1 MVMTPSEI
9 DSSEPIRQRAGE
21 LEKALNSVSATSGTI
36 RGIWSALTTS
46 YSSPEAS
53 TVHNAMNKPDR
64 WAQTL
69 KGHAGTMR
77 AAFDAYADKLD
88 ELKARRDQ
96 LIRDIAAHEAAVA
109 AAAREKV
116 SAKKKEGLSPNS
128 YAGPG
133 GAVVNADVVGGLT
146 ADLAREA
153 NDLERRVE
161 EFETDRENAQRE
173 CGNKLQATWGGP
185 HYVPSDKTSI
195 NNPYTW
201 GTSLDAKRDQTRT
214 GKAPWGSPDIWR
226 LALKEKNGWGAFRL
240 LQGQGA
246 WNSVVGSW
254 KNLWELTGLGGDH
267 GATAYKRS
275 GLAKLLSDLQPL
287 STALTQPVLG
297 AAMMG
302 SEKGRQRYA
311 ESLETAEAIGK
322 GAISY
327 DTWSTDPVGTYGSFL
342 PDVAGAAVSG
352 GTGGAAKLSL
362 KALGAVSPGTALK
375 AARVLN
381 VLDHVDGGA
390 VSDIRKAVDIPHGSP
405 DIRKLEATIDTL
417 PHAKADGSG
426 VIPAHPHT
434 GPGPIENRAGGNHHT
449 IDVAPRGTGGMHGDG
464 RSPLTLGDGPV
475 LTPRD
480 QAGGAATPQGVAP
493 RRAAPDVTS
502 LRHTEQP
509 DVSPARRAE
518 QPNTGVDLPDGK
530 DTTPPTSKAVP
541 YDPDAR
547 VRDTIPTKDAPRAY
561 TQQDV
566 DDAFAKAPR
575 NEHDQP
581 VDHRNG
587 RPLELTNSSGNRAW
601 VMQYDPEAASW
612 VAENRAL
619 EPEGLPAT
627 GEPNSYG
634 YDENGDRL
642 PYANHRP
649 SYTNKQIK
657 DVWDLSRKEQIEQI
671 EKGEL
676 KLNVPEDEKIPG
688 KDEIWV
694 QKPDDAEGPD
704 IHFDSEGG
712 KWAKIT
718 WKKGQDREGL
728 WDMGHVPG
736 REYKNLREEYL
747 SHQITE
753 EEFLKE
759 YRDPKNYRVEDP
771 SRNRSHVDEW

>member
-1 MVMTPSEI
+1 MGMTPSEI

-21 LEKALNSVSATSGTI
+21 LERALNSVSTTSGAI

-46 YSSPEAS
+46 YSSPEAG

-88 ELKARRDQ
+88 ELKVRREQ
-96 LIRDIAAHEAAVA
+96 LIRDIAAHEKA
-109 AAAREKV
+109 AAEAVGKI
-116 SAKKKEGLSPNS
+116 A
-128 YAGPG
+128 AG
-133 GAVVNADVVGGLT
+133 ANALVIT
-146 ADLAREA
+146 ADLVLEA
-153 NDLERRVE
+153 NDLARRVE
-161 EFETDRENAQRE
+161 EFETDLENAQRE

-185 HYVPSDKTSI
+185 HYVPRDKTSI

-214 GKAPWGSPDIWR
+214 GKAPWGSPSGWKIG
-226 LALKEKNGWGAFRL
+226 ALGGLGLGILMKD
-240 LQGQGA
+240 GA
-246 WNSVVGSW
+246 WNSITGTA
-254 KNLWELTGLGGDH
+254 KDLWDLTGLGGDR

-275 GLAKLLSDLQPL
+275 AMAKLLSDLQPL

-297 AAMMG
+297 VAMMR

-311 ESLETAEAIGK
+311 ESLKTLKELGK

-327 DTWSTDPVGTYGSFL
+327 DTWSTDPAGTLGSFL
-342 PDVAGAAVSG
+342 PDAAGAAVSG
-352 GTGGAAKLSL
+352 GTGGVGKASL

-381 VLDHVDGGA
+381 VLDHVNGGA
-390 VSDIRKAVDIPHGSP
+390 VNDIRKAVDIPHGSP
-405 DIRKLEATIDTL
+405 DIRKLEATIDSL

-434 GPGPIENRAGGNHHT
+434 GPGPIENRAGGNHHI

-475 LTPRD
+475 LTPKNH
-480 QAGGAATPQGVAP
+480 AGGAATPHEVVP

-502 LRHTEQP
+502 LRHAEQP

-518 QPNTGVDLPDGK
+518 QPNAGVDLPGGK

-566 DDAFAKAPR
+566 DDALAKAPR

-601 VMQYDPEAASW
+601 VMRYDPEADSW

-619 EPEGLPAT
+619 DPEGLPAK

-642 PYANHRP
+642 RYANHRP
-649 SYTNKQIK
+649 SHTNEQIK
-657 DVWDLSRKEQIEQI
+657 ETWDLSREEQIKQI

-676 KLNVPEDEKIPG
+676 KLLDVPEDEKIPG

-694 QKPDDAEGPD
+694 QKPDDAEGPG

-718 WKKGQDREGL
+718 WKEGEDREGL

-747 SHQITE
+747 SHRITE

-759 YRDPKNYRVEDP
+759 YRDPNNYRVQDP

>member
-1 MVMTPSEI
+1 
-9 DSSEPIRQRAGE
+9 
-21 LEKALNSVSATSGTI
+21 
-36 RGIWSALTTS
+36 
-46 YSSPEAS
+46 
-53 TVHNAMNKPDR
+53 
-64 WAQTL
+64 
-69 KGHAGTMR
+69 
-77 AAFDAYADKLD
+77 
-88 ELKARRDQ
+88 
-96 LIRDIAAHEAAVA
+96 
-109 AAAREKV
+109 
-116 SAKKKEGLSPNS
+116 
-128 YAGPG
+128 
-133 GAVVNADVVGGLT
+133 
-146 ADLAREA
+146 
-153 NDLERRVE
+153 
-161 EFETDRENAQRE
+161 
-173 CGNKLQATWGGP
+173 
-185 HYVPSDKTSI
+185 
-195 NNPYTW
+195 
-201 GTSLDAKRDQTRT
+201 
-214 GKAPWGSPDIWR
+214 
-226 LALKEKNGWGAFRL
+226 
-240 LQGQGA
+240 
-246 WNSVVGSW
+246 
-254 KNLWELTGLGGDH
+254 
-267 GATAYKRS
+267 
-275 GLAKLLSDLQPL
+275 
-287 STALTQPVLG
+287 
-297 AAMMG
+297 
-302 SEKGRQRYA
+302 
-311 ESLETAEAIGK
+311 
-322 GAISY
+322 
-327 DTWSTDPVGTYGSFL
+327 
-342 PDVAGAAVSG
+342 
-352 GTGGAAKLSL
+352 
-362 KALGAVSPGTALK
+362 
-375 AARVLN
+375 
-381 VLDHVDGGA
+381 
-390 VSDIRKAVDIPHGSP
+390 
-405 DIRKLEATIDTL
+405 
-417 PHAKADGSG
+417 
-426 VIPAHPHT
+426 
-434 GPGPIENRAGGNHHT
+434 
-449 IDVAPRGTGGMHGDG
+449 MHGDG

-475 LTPRD
+475 LTPKNH
-480 QAGGAATPQGVAP
+480 AGGAATPHEVAP

-649 SYTNKQIK
+649 SYTKEQIK
-657 DVWDLSRKEQIEQI
+657 EVWDLSRNEQIEQI
-671 EKGEL
+671 KNGEL
-676 KLNVPEDEKIPG
+676 DLPRPG

-694 QKPDDAEGPD
+694 QKKDDAKGPD
-704 IHFDSEGG
+704 IHVDSEGG

-747 SHQITE
+747 SHRITE

>member
-1 MVMTPSEI
+1 MGMTPSEI

-21 LEKALNSVSATSGTI
+21 LERALNSVSATSGAI

-88 ELKARRDQ
+88 ELKVRRDQ

-161 EFETDRENAQRE
+161 EFETDLENAQRE

-254 KNLWELTGLGGDH
+254 KNLWELTGLGGDR

-275 GLAKLLSDLQPL
+275 GLAKLVFDLQTLTAL
-287 STALTQPVLG
+287 STPVVGNTML
-297 AAMMG
+297 MG
-302 SEKGRQRYA
+302 SEKARQRYA

-390 VSDIRKAVDIPHGSP
+390 VNDIRKAVDIPHGSP
-405 DIRKLEATIDTL
+405 DIRKLEATIDSL

-434 GPGPIENRAGGNHHT
+434 GPGPIENRAGGNHHI
-449 IDVAPRGTGGMHGDG
+449 IDVAPRGKGGMHGDG

-475 LTPRD
+475 STPKNH
-480 QAGGAATPQGVAP
+480 AGGAAMPHEVVP

-502 LRHTEQP
+502 LRHAEQP

-518 QPNTGVDLPDGK
+518 QPNAGVDLPDGK

-587 RPLELTNSSGNRAW
+587 RPLELTNSAGKRAW

-619 EPEGLPAT
+619 DPEGLPAT

-657 DVWDLSRKEQIEQI
+657 DVWDLSRNEQIEQI
-671 EKGEL
+671 KNGEL
-676 KLNVPEDEKIPG
+676 DLPRPG

-694 QKPDDAEGPD
+694 QKKDDAKGPD
-704 IHFDSEGG
+704 IHVDSEGG

-718 WKKGQDREGL
+718 WEKGQDREGL

-747 SHQITE
+747 SHRITE
-753 EEFLKE
+753 EEFLRE
-759 YRDPKNYRVEDP
+759 FRDPNNYRVQDP

>member
-1 MVMTPSEI
+1 MGMTPSEI
-9 DSSEPIRQRAGE
+9 DSSEPIRQRAAE
-21 LEKALNSVSATSGTI
+21 LEKALNSVSATSGAI
-36 RGIWSALTTS
+36 CGIWSALTTS

-88 ELKARRDQ
+88 ELKVRREQ
-96 LIRDIAAHEAAVA
+96 LIRDIAAHEKA
-109 AAAREKV
+109 AAEAVGKIIT
-116 SAKKKEGLSPNS
+116 
-128 YAGPG
+128 
-133 GAVVNADVVGGLT
+133 GANVLVIT
-146 ADLAREA
+146 ADLVLEA
-153 NDLERRVE
+153 NDLARRVE
-161 EFETDRENAQRE
+161 EFETDLENAQRE

-185 HYVPSDKTSI
+185 HYVPRDKTSI

-214 GKAPWGSPDIWR
+214 GKAPWGSPSGWKIG
-226 LALKEKNGWGAFRL
+226 ALGGLGLGILMKD
-240 LQGQGA
+240 GA
-246 WNSVVGSW
+246 WNSITGTA
-254 KNLWELTGLGGDH
+254 KDLWDLTGLGGDR

-275 GLAKLLSDLQPL
+275 AMAKLLSDLQPL

-302 SEKGRQRYA
+302 SEKGRQRYM
-311 ESLETAEAIGK
+311 ESLKTLKELGK

-327 DTWSTDPVGTYGSFL
+327 DTWSTDPAGTLGSFL
-342 PDVAGAAVSG
+342 PDAAGAAVSG
-352 GTGGAAKLSL
+352 GTGGVGKASL

-381 VLDHVDGGA
+381 VLDHVNGGA
-390 VSDIRKAVDIPHGSP
+390 VNDIRKAVDIPHGSP
-405 DIRKLEATIDTL
+405 DIRKLEATIDSL

-434 GPGPIENRAGGNHHT
+434 GPGPIENRAGGSQHT
-449 IDVAPRGTGGMHGDG
+449 IDVAPRGKGGMHGDG

-475 LTPRD
+475 STPKNH
-480 QAGGAATPQGVAP
+480 AGGAATPHEVVP

-566 DDAFAKAPR
+566 DDALAKAPR

-601 VMQYDPEAASW
+601 VMRYDPEADSW

-619 EPEGLPAT
+619 DPEGLPAK

-649 SYTNKQIK
+649 SHTNEQIK
-657 DVWDLSRKEQIEQI
+657 ETWDLSREEQIKQI
-671 EKGEL
+671 KKGEL
-676 KLNVPEDEKIPG
+676 KLLDVPEDEKIPG

-694 QKPDDAEGPD
+694 QKPDDAEGPG
-704 IHFDSEGG
+704 IHFDSEGR

-718 WKKGQDREGL
+718 WEEGQDREGL

-747 SHQITE
+747 SHRITE
-753 EEFLKE
+753 EEFLRE
-759 YRDPKNYRVEDP
+759 FRDPNNYRVQDP

>member
-9 DSSEPIRQRAGE
+9 DSPEPIRQRAGE
-21 LEKALNSVSATSGTI
+21 LEKALNSVSATSGAI

-88 ELKARRDQ
+88 ELKVRREQ
-96 LIRDIAAHEAAVA
+96 LIRDIAAHEKA
-109 AAAREKV
+109 AAEAVGKIIT
-116 SAKKKEGLSPNS
+116 
-128 YAGPG
+128 
-133 GAVVNADVVGGLT
+133 GANALVIT
-146 ADLAREA
+146 ADLVLEA
-153 NDLERRVE
+153 NDLARRVE
-161 EFETDRENAQRE
+161 EFETDLENAQRE

-185 HYVPSDKTSI
+185 HYVPRDKTSI

-214 GKAPWGSPDIWR
+214 GKAPWGSPSGWKIG
-226 LALKEKNGWGAFRL
+226 ALGGLGLGILMKD
-240 LQGQGA
+240 GA
-246 WNSVVGSW
+246 WNSITGTA
-254 KNLWELTGLGGDH
+254 KDLWDLTGLGGDH

-275 GLAKLLSDLQPL
+275 AAAKLMQDLEPIARW
-287 STALTQPVLG
+287 TNPGVGALMTGVDV
-297 AAMMG
+297 AVMG
-302 SEKGRQRYA
+302 KEKVHQRYM
-311 ESLETAEAIGK
+311 ESLKTLKELGK

-327 DTWSTDPVGTYGSFL
+327 DTWSTDPAGTLGSFL
-342 PDVAGAAVSG
+342 PDAAGAAVSG
-352 GTGGAAKLSL
+352 GTGGAGKASL
-362 KALGAVSPGTALK
+362 RALGAVSPGTALK
-375 AARVLN
+375 AARVLK

-390 VSDIRKAVDIPHGSP
+390 VNDIRKAVDIPHGSP
-405 DIRKLEATIDTL
+405 DIRRLEATIDTL

-434 GPGPIENRAGGNHHT
+434 GPGPIENRAGGSQRT

-475 LTPRD
+475 STPKNH
-480 QAGGAATPQGVAP
+480 AGGAATPHEVVP

-502 LRHTEQP
+502 LRHAEQP

-566 DDAFAKAPR
+566 DDALAKAPR

-587 RPLELTNSSGNRAW
+587 RPLELTNSAGNRAW
-601 VMQYDPEAASW
+601 VMRYDPEADSW

-619 EPEGLPAT
+619 DPEGLPAT

-634 YDENGDRL
+634 YDENGKRL
-642 PYANHRP
+642 PHANHRP
-649 SYTNKQIK
+649 SHPNEQIK
-657 DVWDLSRKEQIEQI
+657 DVWDLSREEQLEQI
-671 EKGEL
+671 KNGEL
-676 KLNVPEDEKIPG
+676 DLPRPG

-694 QKPDDAEGPD
+694 QKKDDAGGPD
-704 IHFDSEGG
+704 IHVDSEGG

-718 WKKGQDREGL
+718 WKEGEDREGL

-736 REYKNLREEYL
+736 REYKTLREEYL
-747 SHQITE
+747 SHRITE
-753 EEFLKE
+753 EEFLRE
-759 YRDPKNYRVEDP
+759 FRDPNNYRVQDP

>member
-1 MVMTPSEI
+1 MGMTPSEI
-9 DSSEPIRQRAGE
+9 DSPEPIRQRAGE
-21 LEKALNSVSATSGTI
+21 LEKALNSVSATSGAI

-88 ELKARRDQ
+88 ELKVRRDQ

-161 EFETDRENAQRE
+161 EFETDLENAQRE

-254 KNLWELTGLGGDH
+254 KNLWELTGLGGDR

-275 GLAKLLSDLQPL
+275 GLAKLVFDLQTLTAL
-287 STALTQPVLG
+287 STPVVGNTML
-297 AAMMG
+297 MG
-302 SEKGRQRYA
+302 SEKARQRYA

-390 VSDIRKAVDIPHGSP
+390 VNDIRKAVDIPHGSP
-405 DIRKLEATIDTL
+405 DIRKLEATIDSL

-434 GPGPIENRAGGNHHT
+434 GPGPIENRAGGSQHT

-475 LTPRD
+475 STPKNH
-480 QAGGAATPQGVAP
+480 AGGAATPHEVVP

-502 LRHTEQP
+502 LRHAEQP

-518 QPNTGVDLPDGK
+518 QPNAGVDLPDGK

-587 RPLELTNSSGNRAW
+587 RPLELTNSAGKRAW

-619 EPEGLPAT
+619 DPEGLPAT

-657 DVWDLSRKEQIEQI
+657 DVWDLSRNEQIEQI
-671 EKGEL
+671 KNGEL
-676 KLNVPEDEKIPG
+676 DLPRPG

-694 QKPDDAEGPD
+694 QKKDDAKGPD
-704 IHFDSEGG
+704 IHVDSEGG

-718 WKKGQDREGL
+718 WEKGQDREGL

-747 SHQITE
+747 SHRITE
-753 EEFLKE
+753 EEFLRE
-759 YRDPKNYRVEDP
+759 FRDPNNYRVQDP

>member
-1 MVMTPSEI
+1 MMGKEKVH
-9 DSSEPIRQRAGE
+9 QRYME
-21 LEKALNSVSATSGTI
+21 SLK
-36 RGIWSALTTS
+36 
-46 YSSPEAS
+46 
-53 TVHNAMNKPDR
+53 
-64 WAQTL
+64 TL
-69 KGHAGTMR
+69 K
-77 AAFDAYADKLD
+77 
-88 ELKARRDQ
+88 EL
-96 LIRDIAAHEAAVA
+96 
-109 AAAREKV
+109 
-116 SAKKKEGLSPNS
+116 
-128 YAGPG
+128 
-133 GAVVNADVVGGLT
+133 
-146 ADLAREA
+146 
-153 NDLERRVE
+153 
-161 EFETDRENAQRE
+161 
-173 CGNKLQATWGGP
+173 
-185 HYVPSDKTSI
+185 
-195 NNPYTW
+195 
-201 GTSLDAKRDQTRT
+201 
-214 GKAPWGSPDIWR
+214 
-226 LALKEKNGWGAFRL
+226 
-240 LQGQGA
+240 
-246 WNSVVGSW
+246 
-254 KNLWELTGLGGDH
+254 
-267 GATAYKRS
+267 
-275 GLAKLLSDLQPL
+275 
-287 STALTQPVLG
+287 
-297 AAMMG
+297 
-302 SEKGRQRYA
+302 
-311 ESLETAEAIGK
+311 GK

-327 DTWSTDPVGTYGSFL
+327 DTWSTDPAGTVGSFL

-352 GTGGAAKLSL
+352 GTGGVGKASL

-434 GPGPIENRAGGNHHT
+434 GPGPIENRAGGSHHT

-475 LTPRD
+475 LTPKNH
-480 QAGGAATPQGVAP
+480 AGGAATPHEVVP

-601 VMQYDPEAASW
+601 VMRYDPEADSW

-619 EPEGLPAT
+619 DPEGLPAK

-634 YDENGDRL
+634 YDENGNRL
-642 PYANHRP
+642 PHANHRP
-649 SYTNKQIK
+649 SHPNEQIK
-657 DVWDLSRKEQIEQI
+657 EVWDLSRNEQIEQI
-671 EKGEL
+671 KNGEL
-676 KLNVPEDEKIPG
+676 DLPRPG

-694 QKPDDAEGPD
+694 QKKDDAKGPD
-704 IHFDSEGG
+704 IHVDSEGG

-718 WKKGQDREGL
+718 WKEGEDREGL

-747 SHQITE
+747 SHRITE
-753 EEFLKE
+753 EEFLRE
-759 YRDPKNYRVEDP
+759 FRDPNNYRVQDP

>member
-1 MVMTPSEI
+1 MGMTPSEI

-21 LEKALNSVSATSGTI
+21 LERALNSVSTTSGAI

-46 YSSPEAS
+46 YSSPEAG

-88 ELKARRDQ
+88 ELKVRREQ
-96 LIRDIAAHEAAVA
+96 LIRDIAAHEKA
-109 AAAREKV
+109 AAEAVGKI
-116 SAKKKEGLSPNS
+116 A
-128 YAGPG
+128 AG
-133 GAVVNADVVGGLT
+133 ANALVIT
-146 ADLAREA
+146 ADLVLEA
-153 NDLERRVE
+153 NDLARRVE
-161 EFETDRENAQRE
+161 EFETDLENAQRE

-185 HYVPSDKTSI
+185 HYVPRDKTSI

-214 GKAPWGSPDIWR
+214 GKAPWGSPSGWKIG
-226 LALKEKNGWGAFRL
+226 ALGGLGLGILMKD
-240 LQGQGA
+240 GA
-246 WNSVVGSW
+246 WNSITGTA
-254 KNLWELTGLGGDH
+254 KDLWDLTGLGGDR

-275 GLAKLLSDLQPL
+275 AMAKLLSDLQPL

-302 SEKGRQRYA
+302 SEKGRQRYM
-311 ESLETAEAIGK
+311 ESLKTLKELGK

-327 DTWSTDPVGTYGSFL
+327 DTWSTDPAGTLGSFL
-342 PDVAGAAVSG
+342 PDAAGAAVSG
-352 GTGGAAKLSL
+352 GTGGVGKASL

-381 VLDHVDGGA
+381 VLDHVNGGA
-390 VSDIRKAVDIPHGSP
+390 VNDIRKAVDIPHGSP
-405 DIRKLEATIDTL
+405 DIRKLEATIDSL

-434 GPGPIENRAGGNHHT
+434 GPGPIENRAGGSQHT
-449 IDVAPRGTGGMHGDG
+449 IDVAPRGKGGMHGDG

-475 LTPRD
+475 STPKNH
-480 QAGGAATPQGVAP
+480 AGGAATPHEVVP

-502 LRHTEQP
+502 LRHAEQP

-518 QPNTGVDLPDGK
+518 QPNAGVDLHDGK

-566 DDAFAKAPR
+566 DDALAKAPR

-601 VMQYDPEAASW
+601 VMRYDPEADSW

-619 EPEGLPAT
+619 DPEGLPAK

-634 YDENGDRL
+634 YDENGNRL

-649 SYTNKQIK
+649 SHTNEQIK
-657 DVWDLSRKEQIEQI
+657 ETWDLSREEQIKQI

-676 KLNVPEDEKIPG
+676 KLLDVPDDEKIPG

-694 QKPDDAEGPD
+694 QKPDDAEGPG
-704 IHFDSEGG
+704 IHFDSEGR

-718 WKKGQDREGL
+718 WEEGQDREGL

-747 SHQITE
+747 SHRITE
-753 EEFLKE
+753 EEFLRE
-759 YRDPKNYRVEDP
+759 FRDPNNYRVQDP

>member
-1 MVMTPSEI
+1 MGMTPSEI

-21 LEKALNSVSATSGTI
+21 LERALNSVSTTSGAI

-46 YSSPEAS
+46 YSSPEAG

-88 ELKARRDQ
+88 ELKVRREQ
-96 LIRDIAAHEAAVA
+96 LIRDIAAHEKA
-109 AAAREKV
+109 AAEAVGKI
-116 SAKKKEGLSPNS
+116 A
-128 YAGPG
+128 AG
-133 GAVVNADVVGGLT
+133 ANALVIT
-146 ADLAREA
+146 ADLVLEA
-153 NDLERRVE
+153 NDLARRVE
-161 EFETDRENAQRE
+161 EFETDLENAQRE

-185 HYVPSDKTSI
+185 HYVPRDKTSI

-214 GKAPWGSPDIWR
+214 GKAPWGSPSGWKIG
-226 LALKEKNGWGAFRL
+226 ALGGLGLGILMKD
-240 LQGQGA
+240 GA
-246 WNSVVGSW
+246 WNSITGTA
-254 KNLWELTGLGGDH
+254 KDLWDLTGLGGDR

-275 GLAKLLSDLQPL
+275 AMAKLLSDLQPL

-302 SEKGRQRYA
+302 SEKGRQRYM
-311 ESLETAEAIGK
+311 ESLKTLKELGK

-327 DTWSTDPVGTYGSFL
+327 DTWSTDPAGTLGSFL
-342 PDVAGAAVSG
+342 PDAAGAAVSG
-352 GTGGAAKLSL
+352 GTGGVGKASL

-381 VLDHVDGGA
+381 VLDHVNGGA
-390 VSDIRKAVDIPHGSP
+390 VNDIRKAVDIPHGSP
-405 DIRKLEATIDTL
+405 DIRKLEATIDSL

-426 VIPAHPHT
+426 VIPARPHT
-434 GPGPIENRAGGNHHT
+434 GPGPIENRAGGSQHT
-449 IDVAPRGTGGMHGDG
+449 IDVAPRGKGGMHGDG

-475 LTPRD
+475 STPKNH
-480 QAGGAATPQGVAP
+480 AGGAATPHEVVP

-502 LRHTEQP
+502 LRHAEQP

-566 DDAFAKAPR
+566 DDALAKAPR

-601 VMQYDPEAASW
+601 VMRYDPEADSW

-619 EPEGLPAT
+619 DPEGLPAK

-634 YDENGDRL
+634 YDENGNRL

-649 SYTNKQIK
+649 SHTNEQIK
-657 DVWDLSRKEQIEQI
+657 ETWDLSREEQIKQI

-676 KLNVPEDEKIPG
+676 KLLDVPDDEKIPG

-694 QKPDDAEGPD
+694 QKPDDAEGPG

-718 WKKGQDREGL
+718 WEEGQDREGL

-736 REYKNLREEYL
+736 REYKTLREEYL
-747 SHQITE
+747 SHRITE
-753 EEFLKE
+753 EEFLRE
-759 YRDPKNYRVEDP
+759 FRDPNNYRVQDP

>member
-1 MVMTPSEI
+1 MGMTPSEI
-9 DSSEPIRQRAGE
+9 DSPEPIRQRAGE
-21 LEKALNSVSATSGTI
+21 LEKALNSVSATSGAI

-88 ELKARRDQ
+88 ELKVRREQ
-96 LIRDIAAHEAAVA
+96 LIRDIAAHEKA
-109 AAAREKV
+109 AAEAVGKIIT
-116 SAKKKEGLSPNS
+116 
-128 YAGPG
+128 
-133 GAVVNADVVGGLT
+133 GANALVIT
-146 ADLAREA
+146 ADLVLEA
-153 NDLERRVE
+153 NDLARRVE
-161 EFETDRENAQRE
+161 EFETDLENAQRE

-185 HYVPSDKTSI
+185 HYVPRDKTSI

-214 GKAPWGSPDIWR
+214 GKAPWGSPSGWKIG
-226 LALKEKNGWGAFRL
+226 ALGGLGLGILMKD
-240 LQGQGA
+240 GA
-246 WNSVVGSW
+246 WNSITGTA
-254 KNLWELTGLGGDH
+254 KDLWDLTGLGGDH

-275 GLAKLLSDLQPL
+275 AAAKLMQDLEPIARW
-287 STALTQPVLG
+287 TNPGVGALMTGVDV
-297 AAMMG
+297 AVMG
-302 SEKGRQRYA
+302 KEKVHQRYM
-311 ESLETAEAIGK
+311 ESLKTLKELGK

-327 DTWSTDPVGTYGSFL
+327 DTWSTDPAGTLGSFL
-342 PDVAGAAVSG
+342 PDAAGAAVSG
-352 GTGGAAKLSL
+352 GTGGAGKASL
-362 KALGAVSPGTALK
+362 RALGAVSPGTALK
-375 AARVLN
+375 AARVLK

-390 VSDIRKAVDIPHGSP
+390 VNDIRKAVDIPHGSP
-405 DIRKLEATIDTL
+405 DIRRLEATIDTL

-434 GPGPIENRAGGNHHT
+434 GPGPIENRAGGSQHT
-449 IDVAPRGTGGMHGDG
+449 IDVAPRGKGGMHGDG

-475 LTPRD
+475 STPKNH
-480 QAGGAATPQGVAP
+480 AGGAATPHEVVP

-502 LRHTEQP
+502 LRHAEQP

-566 DDAFAKAPR
+566 DDALAKAPR

-601 VMQYDPEAASW
+601 VMRYDPEADSW

-619 EPEGLPAT
+619 DPEGLPAT

-634 YDENGDRL
+634 YDENGKRL
-642 PYANHRP
+642 PHANHRP
-649 SYTNKQIK
+649 SHPNEQIK
-657 DVWDLSRKEQIEQI
+657 DVWDLSREEQLEQI
-671 EKGEL
+671 KNGEL
-676 KLNVPEDEKIPG
+676 DLPRPG

-694 QKPDDAEGPD
+694 QKKDDAGGPD
-704 IHFDSEGG
+704 IHVDSEGG

-718 WKKGQDREGL
+718 WKEGEDREGL

-736 REYKNLREEYL
+736 REYKTLREEYL
-747 SHQITE
+747 SHRITE
-753 EEFLKE
+753 EEFLRE
-759 YRDPKNYRVEDP
+759 FRDPNNYRVQDP

>member
-1 MVMTPSEI
+1 MGMTPSEI

-21 LEKALNSVSATSGTI
+21 LERALNSVSTTSGAI

-46 YSSPEAS
+46 YSSPEAG

-88 ELKARRDQ
+88 ELKVRREQ
-96 LIRDIAAHEAAVA
+96 LIRDIAAHEKA
-109 AAAREKV
+109 AAEAIGKI
-116 SAKKKEGLSPNS
+116 A
-128 YAGPG
+128 AG
-133 GAVVNADVVGGLT
+133 ANALVIT
-146 ADLAREA
+146 ADLVLEA
-153 NDLERRVE
+153 NDLARRVE
-161 EFETDRENAQRE
+161 EFETDLENAQRE

-185 HYVPSDKTSI
+185 HYVPRDKTSI

-214 GKAPWGSPDIWR
+214 GKAPWGSPSGWKIG
-226 LALKEKNGWGAFRL
+226 ALGGLGLGILMKD
-240 LQGQGA
+240 GA
-246 WNSVVGSW
+246 WNSITGTA
-254 KNLWELTGLGGDH
+254 KDLWDLTGLGGDR

-275 GLAKLLSDLQPL
+275 AMAKLLSDLQPL

-302 SEKGRQRYA
+302 SEKGRQRYM
-311 ESLETAEAIGK
+311 ESLKTLKELGK

-327 DTWSTDPVGTYGSFL
+327 DTWSTDPAGTVGSFL
-342 PDVAGAAVSG
+342 PDAASAAVSG
-352 GTGGAAKLSL
+352 GTGGVAKASL

-381 VLDHVDGGA
+381 VLDHVNGGA
-390 VSDIRKAVDIPHGSP
+390 VNDIRKAVDIPHGSP
-405 DIRKLEATIDTL
+405 DIRKLEATIDSL

-434 GPGPIENRAGGNHHT
+434 GPGPIENRAGGSQHT

-475 LTPRD
+475 STPKNH
-480 QAGGAATPQGVAP
+480 AGGAATPHEVVP
-493 RRAAPDVTS
+493 RRAAPDVTN
-502 LRHTEQP
+502 LRHIEQP

-566 DDAFAKAPR
+566 DDALAKAPR

-587 RPLELTNSSGNRAW
+587 RPLELTNSAGNRAW
-601 VMQYDPEAASW
+601 VMQYDPEADSW

-619 EPEGLPAT
+619 DPEGLPAT

-642 PYANHRP
+642 PHANHRP
-649 SYTNKQIK
+649 SHTNKQIK
-657 DVWDLSRKEQIEQI
+657 DVWDLSRKEQLEQI
-671 EKGEL
+671 KNGEL
-676 KLNVPEDEKIPG
+676 DLPRPG

-694 QKPDDAEGPD
+694 QKKDDAKGPD
-704 IHFDSEGG
+704 IHVDSEGG

-718 WKKGQDREGL
+718 WEKGQDREGL

-747 SHQITE
+747 SHRITE
-753 EEFLKE
+753 EEFLRE
-759 YRDPKNYRVEDP
+759 YRDPNNYRVQDP

>member
-1 MVMTPSEI
+1 MGMTPSEI
-9 DSSEPIRQRAGE
+9 DSPEPIRQRAGE
-21 LEKALNSVSATSGTI
+21 LEKALNSVSATSGAI

-88 ELKARRDQ
+88 ELKVRREQ
-96 LIRDIAAHEAAVA
+96 LIRDIAAHEKA
-109 AAAREKV
+109 AAEAVGKIIT
-116 SAKKKEGLSPNS
+116 
-128 YAGPG
+128 
-133 GAVVNADVVGGLT
+133 GANALVIT
-146 ADLAREA
+146 ADLVLEA
-153 NDLERRVE
+153 NDLARRVE
-161 EFETDRENAQRE
+161 EFETDLENAQRE

-185 HYVPSDKTSI
+185 HYVPRDKTSI

-214 GKAPWGSPDIWR
+214 GKAPWGSPSGWKIG
-226 LALKEKNGWGAFRL
+226 ALGGLGLGILMKD
-240 LQGQGA
+240 GA
-246 WNSVVGSW
+246 WNSITGTA
-254 KNLWELTGLGGDH
+254 KDLWDLTGLGGDH

-275 GLAKLLSDLQPL
+275 AAAKLMQDLEPIARW
-287 STALTQPVLG
+287 TNPGVGALMTGVDV
-297 AAMMG
+297 AVMG
-302 SEKGRQRYA
+302 KEKVHQRYM
-311 ESLETAEAIGK
+311 ESLKTLKELGK

-327 DTWSTDPVGTYGSFL
+327 DTWSTDPAGTLGSFL
-342 PDVAGAAVSG
+342 PDAAGAAVSG
-352 GTGGAAKLSL
+352 GTGGAGKASL
-362 KALGAVSPGTALK
+362 RALGAVSPGTALK
-375 AARVLN
+375 AARVLK

-390 VSDIRKAVDIPHGSP
+390 VNDIRKAVDIPHGSP
-405 DIRKLEATIDTL
+405 DIRRLEATIDTL

-434 GPGPIENRAGGNHHT
+434 GPGPIENRAGGSQHT
-449 IDVAPRGTGGMHGDG
+449 IDVAPRGKGGMHGDG

-475 LTPRD
+475 STPKNH
-480 QAGGAATPQGVAP
+480 AGGAATPHEVVP

-566 DDAFAKAPR
+566 DDALAKAPR

-587 RPLELTNSSGNRAW
+587 RPLELTNSAGNRAW
-601 VMQYDPEAASW
+601 VMRYDPEADSW

-619 EPEGLPAT
+619 DPEGLPAT

-634 YDENGDRL
+634 YDENGKRL
-642 PYANHRP
+642 PHANHRP
-649 SYTNKQIK
+649 SHPNEQIK
-657 DVWDLSRKEQIEQI
+657 DVWDLSREEQLEQI
-671 EKGEL
+671 KNGEL
-676 KLNVPEDEKIPG
+676 DLPRPG

-694 QKPDDAEGPD
+694 QKKDDAGGPD
-704 IHFDSEGG
+704 IHVDSEGG

-718 WKKGQDREGL
+718 WKEGEDREGL

-736 REYKNLREEYL
+736 REYKTLREEYL
-747 SHQITE
+747 SHRITE
-753 EEFLKE
+753 EEFLRE
-759 YRDPKNYRVEDP
+759 FRDPNNYRVQDP

>member
-21 LEKALNSVSATSGTI
+21 LEKALNSVSATSGAI
-36 RGIWSALTTS
+36 CGIWSALTTS

-88 ELKARRDQ
+88 ELKVRREQ
-96 LIRDIAAHEAAVA
+96 LIRDIAAHEKAVA
-109 AAAREKV
+109 EAVGKILTSPSTLVRAAELVR
-116 SAKKKEGLSPNS
+116 S
-128 YAGPG
+128 
-133 GAVVNADVVGGLT
+133 
-146 ADLAREA
+146 ADLVREA
-153 NDLERRVE
+153 NDLARRVE
-161 EFETDRENAQRE
+161 EFETDLEDAQRE

-185 HYVPSDKTSI
+185 HYVPRDKTSI
-195 NNPYTW
+195 NNPYSW

-214 GKAPWGSPDIWR
+214 GKASWGSPSAWKT
-226 LALKEKNGWGAFRL
+226 LGWFGPGAGL
-240 LQGQGA
+240 LVRDGA
-246 WNSVVGSW
+246 WNSITGTV
-254 KNLWELTGLGGDH
+254 KDLWDLTGLGGDH

-275 GLAKLLSDLQPL
+275 ATAKLMQDLAPIARWT
-287 STALTQPVLG
+287 SPGVGALATGVDV
-297 AAMMG
+297 AVMG
-302 SEKGRQRYA
+302 KEKVHQRYM
-311 ESLETAEAIGK
+311 ESLKTLKELGK

-327 DTWSTDPVGTYGSFL
+327 DTWSTDPAGTYGSFL

-352 GTGGAAKLSL
+352 GTGGVGKASL

-381 VLDHVDGGA
+381 VLEHVNGGA
-390 VSDIRKAVDIPHGSP
+390 VNDIRKAVDIPHGSP
-405 DIRKLEATIDTL
+405 DIRKLEATIDSL

-475 LTPRD
+475 LTPKNH
-480 QAGGAATPQGVAP
+480 AGGAATPHEVVP
-493 RRAAPDVTS
+493 RRAAPDVTN
-502 LRHTEQP
+502 LRHAEQP

-587 RPLELTNSSGNRAW
+587 RPLELKNSSGNRAW

-649 SYTNKQIK
+649 SYTKEQIK
-657 DVWDLSRKEQIEQI
+657 DVWDLSRKEQLEQI

-676 KLNVPEDEKIPG
+676 KLDVPEGEEIPG
-688 KDEIWV
+688 EHEIWV
-694 QKPDDAEGPD
+694 QKKDDAEGPG

-718 WKKGQDREGL
+718 WEEGQDREGL

-747 SHQITE
+747 SHRITE

-759 YRDPKNYRVEDP
+759 YRDPKNYRVQDP

>member
-1 MVMTPSEI
+1 MGMTPSEI
-9 DSSEPIRQRAGE
+9 DSSEPIRQRAAE
-21 LEKALNSVSATSGTI
+21 LEKALNSVSATSGAI
-36 RGIWSALTTS
+36 CGIWSALTTS

-88 ELKARRDQ
+88 ELKVRREQ
-96 LIRDIAAHEAAVA
+96 LIRDIAAHEKA
-109 AAAREKV
+109 AAEAVGKIIT
-116 SAKKKEGLSPNS
+116 
-128 YAGPG
+128 
-133 GAVVNADVVGGLT
+133 GANVLVIT
-146 ADLAREA
+146 ADLVLEA
-153 NDLERRVE
+153 NDLARRVE
-161 EFETDRENAQRE
+161 EFETDLENAQRE

-185 HYVPSDKTSI
+185 HYVPRDKTSI

-214 GKAPWGSPDIWR
+214 GKAPWGSPSGWKIG
-226 LALKEKNGWGAFRL
+226 ALGGLGLGILMKD
-240 LQGQGA
+240 GA
-246 WNSVVGSW
+246 WNSITGTA
-254 KNLWELTGLGGDH
+254 KDLWDLTGLGGDR

-275 GLAKLLSDLQPL
+275 AMAKLLSDLQPL

-302 SEKGRQRYA
+302 SEKGRQRYM
-311 ESLETAEAIGK
+311 ESLKTLKELGK

-327 DTWSTDPVGTYGSFL
+327 DTWSTDPAGTLGSFL
-342 PDVAGAAVSG
+342 PDAAGAAVSG
-352 GTGGAAKLSL
+352 GTGGVGKASL

-381 VLDHVDGGA
+381 VLDHVNGGA
-390 VSDIRKAVDIPHGSP
+390 VNDIRKAVDIPHGSP
-405 DIRKLEATIDTL
+405 DIRKLEATIDSL

-434 GPGPIENRAGGNHHT
+434 GPGPIENRAGGSQHT

-475 LTPRD
+475 STPKNH
-480 QAGGAATPQGVAP
+480 AGGAATPHEVVP
-493 RRAAPDVTS
+493 RRAAPDATN
-502 LRHTEQP
+502 LRHIEQP

-518 QPNTGVDLPDGK
+518 QPNAGVDLPDGK

-566 DDAFAKAPR
+566 DDALAKAPR

-601 VMQYDPEAASW
+601 VMRYDPEADSW

-619 EPEGLPAT
+619 DPEGLPAK

-642 PYANHRP
+642 RYANHRP
-649 SYTNKQIK
+649 SHTNEQIK
-657 DVWDLSRKEQIEQI
+657 ETWDLSREEQLEQI
-671 EKGEL
+671 KNGEL
-676 KLNVPEDEKIPG
+676 DLPRPG

-694 QKPDDAEGPD
+694 QKKDDAGGPD
-704 IHFDSEGG
+704 IHVDSEGG

-718 WKKGQDREGL
+718 WKEGQEREGL

-747 SHQITE
+747 SHRITE
-753 EEFLKE
+753 EEFLRE
-759 YRDPKNYRVEDP
+759 FRDPKNYRVEDP

>member
-1 MVMTPSEI
+1 MGMTPSEI

-21 LEKALNSVSATSGTI
+21 LERALNSVSTTSGAI

-46 YSSPEAS
+46 YSSPEAG

-88 ELKARRDQ
+88 ELKVRREQ
-96 LIRDIAAHEAAVA
+96 LIRDIAAHEKA
-109 AAAREKV
+109 AAEAVGKL
-116 SAKKKEGLSPNS
+116 A
-128 YAGPG
+128 AG
-133 GAVVNADVVGGLT
+133 AHALVIT
-146 ADLAREA
+146 ADLVLEA
-153 NDLERRVE
+153 NDLARRVE
-161 EFETDRENAQRE
+161 EFETDLENAQRE

-185 HYVPSDKTSI
+185 HYVPRDKTSI

-214 GKAPWGSPDIWR
+214 GKAPWGSPSGWKIG
-226 LALKEKNGWGAFRL
+226 ALGGLGLGILMKD
-240 LQGQGA
+240 GA
-246 WNSVVGSW
+246 WNSITGTA
-254 KNLWELTGLGGDH
+254 KDLWDLTGLGGDR

-275 GLAKLLSDLQPL
+275 AMAKLLSDLQPL

-302 SEKGRQRYA
+302 SEKGRQRYM
-311 ESLETAEAIGK
+311 ESLKTLKELGK

-327 DTWSTDPVGTYGSFL
+327 DTWSTDPAGTLGSFL
-342 PDVAGAAVSG
+342 PDAAGAAVSG
-352 GTGGAAKLSL
+352 GTGGVGKASL

-381 VLDHVDGGA
+381 VLDHVNGRA
-390 VSDIRKAVDIPHGSP
+390 VNDIRKAVDIPHGSP
-405 DIRKLEATIDTL
+405 DIRKLEATIDSL

-434 GPGPIENRAGGNHHT
+434 GPGPIENRAGGSQHT
-449 IDVAPRGTGGMHGDG
+449 IDVAPRGKGGMHGDG

-475 LTPRD
+475 STPKNH
-480 QAGGAATPQGVAP
+480 AGGAATPHEVVP

-502 LRHTEQP
+502 LRHAEQP

-566 DDAFAKAPR
+566 DDALAKAPR

-601 VMQYDPEAASW
+601 VMRYDPEADSW

-619 EPEGLPAT
+619 DPEGLPAK

-642 PYANHRP
+642 RYANHRP
-649 SYTNKQIK
+649 SHTNEQIK
-657 DVWDLSRKEQIEQI
+657 ETWDLSREEQIKQI

-676 KLNVPEDEKIPG
+676 KLLDVPEDEKIPG

-694 QKPDDAEGPD
+694 QKPDDAEGPG
-704 IHFDSEGG
+704 IHFDSEGR

-718 WKKGQDREGL
+718 WEEGEDREGL

-736 REYKNLREEYL
+736 REYKTLREEYL
-747 SHQITE
+747 SHRITE
-753 EEFLKE
+753 EEFLRE
-759 YRDPKNYRVEDP
+759 FRDPNNYRVQDP

>member
-1 MVMTPSEI
+1 MGMTPSEI
-9 DSSEPIRQRAGE
+9 DSSEPIRQRAAE
-21 LEKALNSVSATSGTI
+21 LEKALNSVSATSGAI
-36 RGIWSALTTS
+36 CGIWSALTTS

-88 ELKARRDQ
+88 ELKVRREQ
-96 LIRDIAAHEAAVA
+96 LIRDIAAHEKA
-109 AAAREKV
+109 AAEAVGKIIT
-116 SAKKKEGLSPNS
+116 
-128 YAGPG
+128 
-133 GAVVNADVVGGLT
+133 GANVLVIT
-146 ADLAREA
+146 ADLVLEA
-153 NDLERRVE
+153 NDLARRVE
-161 EFETDRENAQRE
+161 EFETDLENAQRE

-185 HYVPSDKTSI
+185 HYVPRDKTSI

-214 GKAPWGSPDIWR
+214 GKAPWGSPSGWKIG
-226 LALKEKNGWGAFRL
+226 ALGGLGLGILMKD
-240 LQGQGA
+240 GA
-246 WNSVVGSW
+246 WNSITGTA
-254 KNLWELTGLGGDH
+254 KDLWDLTGLGGDR

-275 GLAKLLSDLQPL
+275 AMAKLLSDLQPL

-302 SEKGRQRYA
+302 SEKGRQRYM
-311 ESLETAEAIGK
+311 ESLKTLKELGK

-327 DTWSTDPVGTYGSFL
+327 DTWSTDPAGTLGSFL
-342 PDVAGAAVSG
+342 PDAAGAAVSG
-352 GTGGAAKLSL
+352 GTGGVGKASL

-381 VLDHVDGGA
+381 VLDHVNGGA
-390 VSDIRKAVDIPHGSP
+390 VNDIRKAVDIPHGSP
-405 DIRKLEATIDTL
+405 DIRKLEATIDSL

-434 GPGPIENRAGGNHHT
+434 GPGPIENRAGGSQHT
-449 IDVAPRGTGGMHGDG
+449 IDVAPRGKGGMHGDG

-475 LTPRD
+475 STPKNH
-480 QAGGAATPQGVAP
+480 AGGAATPHEVVP

-566 DDAFAKAPR
+566 DDALAKAPR

-601 VMQYDPEAASW
+601 VMRYDPEADSW

-619 EPEGLPAT
+619 DPEGLPAK

-642 PYANHRP
+642 RYANHRP
-649 SYTNKQIK
+649 SHTNEQIK
-657 DVWDLSRKEQIEQI
+657 ETWDLSREEQIKQI
-671 EKGEL
+671 KKGEL
-676 KLNVPEDEKIPG
+676 KLLDVPEDEKIPG

-694 QKPDDAEGPD
+694 QKPDDAEGPG
-704 IHFDSEGG
+704 IHFDSEGR

-718 WKKGQDREGL
+718 WEEGQDREGL

-747 SHQITE
+747 SHRITE
-753 EEFLKE
+753 EEFLRE
-759 YRDPKNYRVEDP
+759 FRDPNNYRVQDP

>member
-1 MVMTPSEI
+1 MGMTPSEI
-9 DSSEPIRQRAGE
+9 DSPEPIRQRAGE
-21 LEKALNSVSATSGTI
+21 LEKALNSVSATSGAI

-88 ELKARRDQ
+88 ELKVRREQ
-96 LIRDIAAHEAAVA
+96 LIRDIAAHEKA
-109 AAAREKV
+109 AAEAVGKIIT
-116 SAKKKEGLSPNS
+116 
-128 YAGPG
+128 
-133 GAVVNADVVGGLT
+133 GANALVIT
-146 ADLAREA
+146 ADLVLEA
-153 NDLERRVE
+153 NDLARRVE
-161 EFETDRENAQRE
+161 EFETDLENAQRE

-185 HYVPSDKTSI
+185 HYVPRDKTSI

-214 GKAPWGSPDIWR
+214 GKAPWGSPSGWKIG
-226 LALKEKNGWGAFRL
+226 ALGGLGLGILMKD
-240 LQGQGA
+240 GA
-246 WNSVVGSW
+246 WNSITGTA
-254 KNLWELTGLGGDH
+254 KDLWDLTGLGGDH

-275 GLAKLLSDLQPL
+275 AAAKLMQDLEPIARW
-287 STALTQPVLG
+287 TNPGVGALMTGVDV
-297 AAMMG
+297 AVMG
-302 SEKGRQRYA
+302 KEKVHQRYM
-311 ESLETAEAIGK
+311 ESLKTLKELGK

-327 DTWSTDPVGTYGSFL
+327 DTWSTDPAGTLGSFL
-342 PDVAGAAVSG
+342 PDAAGAAVSG
-352 GTGGAAKLSL
+352 GTGGAGKASL
-362 KALGAVSPGTALK
+362 RALGAVSPGTALK
-375 AARVLN
+375 AARVLK

-390 VSDIRKAVDIPHGSP
+390 VNDIRKAVDIPHGSP
-405 DIRKLEATIDTL
+405 DIRRLEATIDTL

-434 GPGPIENRAGGNHHT
+434 GPGPIENRAGGSQRT

-475 LTPRD
+475 STPKNH
-480 QAGGAATPQGVAP
+480 AGGAATPHEVVP

-502 LRHTEQP
+502 LRHAEQP

-566 DDAFAKAPR
+566 DDALAKAPR

-601 VMQYDPEAASW
+601 VMRYDPEADSW

-619 EPEGLPAT
+619 DPEGLPAT

-634 YDENGDRL
+634 YDENGKRL
-642 PYANHRP
+642 PHANHRP
-649 SYTNKQIK
+649 SHPNEQIK
-657 DVWDLSRKEQIEQI
+657 DVWDLSREEQLEQI
-671 EKGEL
+671 KNGEL
-676 KLNVPEDEKIPG
+676 DLPRPG

-694 QKPDDAEGPD
+694 QKKDDAGGPD
-704 IHFDSEGG
+704 IHVDSEGG

-718 WKKGQDREGL
+718 WKEGEDREGL

-736 REYKNLREEYL
+736 REYKTLREEYL
-747 SHQITE
+747 SHRITE
-753 EEFLKE
+753 EEFLRE
-759 YRDPKNYRVEDP
+759 FRDPNNYRVQDP

>member
-1 MVMTPSEI
+1 MGMTPSEI

-21 LEKALNSVSATSGTI
+21 LERALNSVSATSGAI

-88 ELKARRDQ
+88 ELKVRREQ
-96 LIRDIAAHEAAVA
+96 LIRDIAAHEKAVA
-109 AAAREKV
+109 EAVGKILTSPSTLVFAAELVR
-116 SAKKKEGLSPNS
+116 S
-128 YAGPG
+128 
-133 GAVVNADVVGGLT
+133 
-146 ADLAREA
+146 ADLVREA
-153 NDLERRVE
+153 NDLARRVE
-161 EFETDRENAQRE
+161 EFETDLENAQRE

-185 HYVPSDKTSI
+185 HYVPRDKTSI
-195 NNPYTW
+195 NNPYSW

-214 GKAPWGSPDIWR
+214 GKASWGSPSAWKT
-226 LALKEKNGWGAFRL
+226 LGWFGPGAGL
-240 LQGQGA
+240 LVRDGA
-246 WNSVVGSW
+246 WNSITGTV
-254 KNLWELTGLGGDH
+254 KDLWDLTGLGGDR

-275 GLAKLLSDLQPL
+275 ATAKLMQDLAPIARWT
-287 STALTQPVLG
+287 SPGVGALATGVDV
-297 AAMMG
+297 AVMG
-302 SEKGRQRYA
+302 KEKVHQRYM
-311 ESLETAEAIGK
+311 ESLKTLKELGK

-327 DTWSTDPVGTYGSFL
+327 DTWSTDPAGTYGSFL

-352 GTGGAAKLSL
+352 GTGGVGKASL

-381 VLDHVDGGA
+381 VLDHVNGGA
-390 VSDIRKAVDIPHGSP
+390 VNDIRKAVDIPHGSP
-405 DIRKLEATIDTL
+405 DIRKLEATIDSL

-434 GPGPIENRAGGNHHT
+434 GPGPIENRAGGSQHT

-475 LTPRD
+475 LTPKNH
-480 QAGGAATPQGVAP
+480 AGGAATPHEVAP

-502 LRHTEQP
+502 LRHAEQP

-566 DDAFAKAPR
+566 DDALAKAPR

-587 RPLELTNSSGNRAW
+587 RPLELTNSAGNRAW
-601 VMQYDPEAASW
+601 VMRYDPEADSW

-619 EPEGLPAT
+619 DPEGLPAT

-634 YDENGDRL
+634 YDENGKRL
-642 PYANHRP
+642 PHANHRP
-649 SYTNKQIK
+649 SHPNEQIK
-657 DVWDLSRKEQIEQI
+657 DVWDLSREEQLEQI
-671 EKGEL
+671 KNGEL
-676 KLNVPEDEKIPG
+676 DLPRPG

-694 QKPDDAEGPD
+694 QKKDDAGGPD
-704 IHFDSEGG
+704 IHVDSEGG

-718 WKKGQDREGL
+718 WKEGEDREGL

-736 REYKNLREEYL
+736 REYKTLREEYL
-747 SHQITE
+747 SHRITE
-753 EEFLKE
+753 EEFLRE
-759 YRDPKNYRVEDP
+759 FRDPNNYRVQDP

>member
-1 MVMTPSEI
+1 MGMTPSEI
-9 DSSEPIRQRAGE
+9 DSPEPIRQRAAE
-21 LEKALNSVSATSGTI
+21 LEKALNSVSATSGAI

-88 ELKARRDQ
+88 ELKVRREQ
-96 LIRDIAAHEAAVA
+96 LIRDIAAHEKA
-109 AAAREKV
+109 AAEAVGKIIT
-116 SAKKKEGLSPNS
+116 
-128 YAGPG
+128 
-133 GAVVNADVVGGLT
+133 GANVLVIT
-146 ADLAREA
+146 ADLVLEA
-153 NDLERRVE
+153 NDLARRVE
-161 EFETDRENAQRE
+161 EFETDLENAQRE

-185 HYVPSDKTSI
+185 HYVPRDKTSI

-214 GKAPWGSPDIWR
+214 GKAPWGSPSGWKIG
-226 LALKEKNGWGAFRL
+226 ALGGLGLGILMKD
-240 LQGQGA
+240 GA
-246 WNSVVGSW
+246 WNSITGTA
-254 KNLWELTGLGGDH
+254 KDLWDLTGLGGDR

-275 GLAKLLSDLQPL
+275 AMAKLLSDLQPL

-302 SEKGRQRYA
+302 SEKGRQRYM
-311 ESLETAEAIGK
+311 ESLKTLKELGK

-327 DTWSTDPVGTYGSFL
+327 DTWSTDPAGTLGSFL
-342 PDVAGAAVSG
+342 PDAAGAAVSG
-352 GTGGAAKLSL
+352 GTGGVGKASL

-381 VLDHVDGGA
+381 VLDHVNGGA
-390 VSDIRKAVDIPHGSP
+390 VNDIRKAVDIPHGSP
-405 DIRKLEATIDTL
+405 DIRKLEATIDSL

-434 GPGPIENRAGGNHHT
+434 GPGPIENRAGGSQHT
-449 IDVAPRGTGGMHGDG
+449 IDVAPRGKGGMHGDG

-475 LTPRD
+475 STPKNH
-480 QAGGAATPQGVAP
+480 AGGAATPHEVVP

-502 LRHTEQP
+502 LRHAEQP

-518 QPNTGVDLPDGK
+518 QPNAGVDLPDGK

-566 DDAFAKAPR
+566 DDALAKAPR

-587 RPLELTNSSGNRAW
+587 RPLELTNSAGNRAW
-601 VMQYDPEAASW
+601 VMRYDPEADSW

-619 EPEGLPAT
+619 DPEGLPAT

-634 YDENGDRL
+634 YDENGKRL
-642 PYANHRP
+642 PHANHRP
-649 SYTNKQIK
+649 SHPNEQIK
-657 DVWDLSRKEQIEQI
+657 DVWDLSREEQLEQI
-671 EKGEL
+671 KNGEL
-676 KLNVPEDEKIPG
+676 DLPRPG

-694 QKPDDAEGPD
+694 QKKDDAGGPD
-704 IHFDSEGG
+704 IHVDSEGG

-718 WKKGQDREGL
+718 WKEGEDREGL

-736 REYKNLREEYL
+736 REYKTLREEYL
-747 SHQITE
+747 SHRITE
-753 EEFLKE
+753 EEFLRE
-759 YRDPKNYRVEDP
+759 FRDPNNYRVQDP

>member
-1 MVMTPSEI
+1 MGMTPSEI
-9 DSSEPIRQRAGE
+9 DSPEPIRQRAGE
-21 LEKALNSVSATSGTI
+21 LEKALNSVSATSGAI

-88 ELKARRDQ
+88 ELKVRREQ
-96 LIRDIAAHEAAVA
+96 LIRDIAAHEKA
-109 AAAREKV
+109 AAEAVGKIIT
-116 SAKKKEGLSPNS
+116 
-128 YAGPG
+128 
-133 GAVVNADVVGGLT
+133 GANALVIT
-146 ADLAREA
+146 ADLVLEA
-153 NDLERRVE
+153 NDLARRVE
-161 EFETDRENAQRE
+161 EFETDLENAQRE

-185 HYVPSDKTSI
+185 HYVPRDKTSI

-214 GKAPWGSPDIWR
+214 GKAPWGSPSGWKIG
-226 LALKEKNGWGAFRL
+226 ALGGLGLGILMKD
-240 LQGQGA
+240 GA
-246 WNSVVGSW
+246 WNSITGTA
-254 KNLWELTGLGGDH
+254 KDLWDLTGLGGDH

-275 GLAKLLSDLQPL
+275 AAAKLMQDLEPIARW
-287 STALTQPVLG
+287 TNPGVGALMTGVDV
-297 AAMMG
+297 AVMG
-302 SEKGRQRYA
+302 KEKVHQRYM
-311 ESLETAEAIGK
+311 ESLKTLKELGK

-327 DTWSTDPVGTYGSFL
+327 DTWSTDPAGTLGSFL
-342 PDVAGAAVSG
+342 PDAAGAAVSG
-352 GTGGAAKLSL
+352 GTGGAGKASL
-362 KALGAVSPGTALK
+362 RALGAVSPGTALK
-375 AARVLN
+375 AARVLK

-390 VSDIRKAVDIPHGSP
+390 VNDIRKAVDIPHGSP
-405 DIRKLEATIDTL
+405 DIRRLEATIDTL

-434 GPGPIENRAGGNHHT
+434 GPGPIENRAGGSQHT
-449 IDVAPRGTGGMHGDG
+449 IDVAPRGKGGMHGDG

-475 LTPRD
+475 STPKNH
-480 QAGGAATPQGVAP
+480 AGGAATPHEVVP

-566 DDAFAKAPR
+566 DDALAKAPR

-601 VMQYDPEAASW
+601 VMRYDPEADSW

-619 EPEGLPAT
+619 DPEGLPAT

-634 YDENGDRL
+634 YDENGKRL
-642 PYANHRP
+642 PHANHRP
-649 SYTNKQIK
+649 SHPNEQIK
-657 DVWDLSRKEQIEQI
+657 DVWDLSREEQLEQI
-671 EKGEL
+671 KNGEL
-676 KLNVPEDEKIPG
+676 DLPRPG

-694 QKPDDAEGPD
+694 QKKDDAGGPD
-704 IHFDSEGG
+704 IHVDSEGG

-718 WKKGQDREGL
+718 WKEGEDREGL

-736 REYKNLREEYL
+736 REYKTLREEYL
-747 SHQITE
+747 SHRITE
-753 EEFLKE
+753 EEFLRE
-759 YRDPKNYRVEDP
+759 FRDPNNYRVQDP

>member
-1 MVMTPSEI
+1 MGMTPSEI
-9 DSSEPIRQRAGE
+9 DSPEPIRQRAGE
-21 LEKALNSVSATSGTI
+21 LEKALNSVSATSGAI

-88 ELKARRDQ
+88 ELKVRREQ
-96 LIRDIAAHEAAVA
+96 LIRDIAAHEKA
-109 AAAREKV
+109 AAEAVGKIIT
-116 SAKKKEGLSPNS
+116 
-128 YAGPG
+128 
-133 GAVVNADVVGGLT
+133 GANALVIT
-146 ADLAREA
+146 ADLVLEA
-153 NDLERRVE
+153 NDLARRVE
-161 EFETDRENAQRE
+161 EFETDLENAQRE

-185 HYVPSDKTSI
+185 HYVPRDKTSI

-214 GKAPWGSPDIWR
+214 GKAPWGSPSGWKIG
-226 LALKEKNGWGAFRL
+226 ALGGLGLGILMKD
-240 LQGQGA
+240 GA
-246 WNSVVGSW
+246 WNSITGTA
-254 KNLWELTGLGGDH
+254 KDLWDLTGLGGDH

-275 GLAKLLSDLQPL
+275 AAAKLMQDLEPIARW
-287 STALTQPVLG
+287 TNPGVGALMTGVDV
-297 AAMMG
+297 AVMG
-302 SEKGRQRYA
+302 KEKVHQRYM
-311 ESLETAEAIGK
+311 ESLKTLKELGK

-327 DTWSTDPVGTYGSFL
+327 DTWSTDPAGTLGSFL
-342 PDVAGAAVSG
+342 PDAAGAAVSG
-352 GTGGAAKLSL
+352 GTGGAGKASL
-362 KALGAVSPGTALK
+362 RALGAVSPGTALK
-375 AARVLN
+375 AARVLK

-390 VSDIRKAVDIPHGSP
+390 VNDIRKAVDIPHGSP
-405 DIRKLEATIDTL
+405 DIRRLEATIDTL

-434 GPGPIENRAGGNHHT
+434 GPGPIENRAGGSQRT

-475 LTPRD
+475 STPKNH
-480 QAGGAATPQGVAP
+480 AGGAATPHEVVP

-502 LRHTEQP
+502 LRHAEQP

-566 DDAFAKAPR
+566 DDALAKAPR

-587 RPLELTNSSGNRAW
+587 RPLELTNSAGNRAW
-601 VMQYDPEAASW
+601 VMRYDPEADSW

-619 EPEGLPAT
+619 DPEGLPAT

-634 YDENGDRL
+634 YDENGKRL
-642 PYANHRP
+642 PHANHRP
-649 SYTNKQIK
+649 SHPNEQIK
-657 DVWDLSRKEQIEQI
+657 DVWDLSREEQLEQI
-671 EKGEL
+671 KNGEL
-676 KLNVPEDEKIPG
+676 DLPRPG

-694 QKPDDAEGPD
+694 QKKDDAGGPD
-704 IHFDSEGG
+704 IHVDSEGG

-718 WKKGQDREGL
+718 WKEGEDREGL

-736 REYKNLREEYL
+736 REYKTLREEYL
-747 SHQITE
+747 SHRITE
-753 EEFLKE
+753 EEFLRE
-759 YRDPKNYRVEDP
+759 FRDPNNYRVQDP

>member
-475 LTPRD
+475 LTPKNH
-480 QAGGAATPQGVAP
+480 AGGAATPHEVAP

-649 SYTNKQIK
+649 SYTKEQIK
-657 DVWDLSRKEQIEQI
+657 DVWDLSRNEQIEQI
-671 EKGEL
+671 KNGEL
-676 KLNVPEDEKIPG
+676 DLPRPG

-694 QKPDDAEGPD
+694 QKKDDAKGPD
-704 IHFDSEGG
+704 IHVDSEGG

-747 SHQITE
+747 SHRITE

>member
-1 MVMTPSEI
+1 MGMTPSEI
-9 DSSEPIRQRAGE
+9 DSSEPIRQRAAE
-21 LEKALNSVSATSGTI
+21 LEKALNSVSATSGAI

-88 ELKARRDQ
+88 ELKVRREQ
-96 LIRDIAAHEAAVA
+96 LIRDIADHEKA
-109 AAAREKV
+109 AAEAVGKIIT
-116 SAKKKEGLSPNS
+116 
-128 YAGPG
+128 
-133 GAVVNADVVGGLT
+133 GANVLVIT
-146 ADLAREA
+146 ADLVLEA
-153 NDLERRVE
+153 NDLARRVE
-161 EFETDRENAQRE
+161 EFETDLENAQRE

-185 HYVPSDKTSI
+185 HYVPRDKTSI

-214 GKAPWGSPDIWR
+214 GKAPWGSPSGWKIG
-226 LALKEKNGWGAFRL
+226 ALGGLGLGILMKD
-240 LQGQGA
+240 GA
-246 WNSVVGSW
+246 WNSITGTA
-254 KNLWELTGLGGDH
+254 KDLWDLTGLGGDR

-275 GLAKLLSDLQPL
+275 AMAKLLSDLQPL

-297 AAMMG
+297 VAMMR

-311 ESLETAEAIGK
+311 ESLKTLKELGK

-327 DTWSTDPVGTYGSFL
+327 DTWSTDPVGTLGSFL

-352 GTGGAAKLSL
+352 GTGGVAKASL
-362 KALGAVSPGTALK
+362 KALGLPSSGAALK
-375 AARVLN
+375 ATRVLN

-390 VSDIRKAVDIPHGSP
+390 VNDIRKAVDIPHGSP
-405 DIRKLEATIDTL
+405 DIRKLEATIDSL

-434 GPGPIENRAGGNHHT
+434 GPGPIENRAGGNHHI

-475 LTPRD
+475 LTPKNH
-480 QAGGAATPQGVAP
+480 AGGAATPHEVVP

-502 LRHTEQP
+502 LRHAEQP

-518 QPNTGVDLPDGK
+518 QPNAGVDLPDGK

-587 RPLELTNSSGNRAW
+587 RPLELKNSSGNRAW

-649 SYTNKQIK
+649 SYTKEQIK
-657 DVWDLSRKEQIEQI
+657 DVWDLSREEQIKQI

-676 KLNVPEDEKIPG
+676 KLLDVPEDEKIPG

-694 QKPDDAEGPD
+694 QKPDDAEGPG

-718 WKKGQDREGL
+718 WKEGQDREGL

-747 SHQITE
+747 SHRITE

>member
-1 MVMTPSEI
+1 MGMTPSEI

-21 LEKALNSVSATSGTI
+21 LERALNSVSATSGAI

-88 ELKARRDQ
+88 ELKVRREQ
-96 LIRDIAAHEAAVA
+96 LIRDIAAHEKAVA
-109 AAAREKV
+109 EAAGKIA
-116 SAKKKEGLSPNS
+116 
-128 YAGPG
+128 AG
-133 GAVVNADVVGGLT
+133 ANALVLT

-153 NDLERRVE
+153 NDLARRVE
-161 EFETDRENAQRE
+161 EFETDLEDAQRE

-226 LALKEKNGWGAFRL
+226 LAGRHPGSGAFKQL
-240 LQGQGA
+240 EAEGM
-246 WNSVVGSW
+246 WNSVAGSL
-254 KNLWELTGLGGDH
+254 KDLWDLTGLGGDR

-275 GLAKLLSDLQPL
+275 ATAKLLKDLAPL
-287 STALTQPVLG
+287 VGLERHG
-297 AAMMG
+297 AEVDG
-302 SEKGRQRYA
+302 EKARQRYM
-311 ESLETAEAIGK
+311 ESLKTLKEVGK

-327 DTWSTDPVGTYGSFL
+327 DTWSTDPAGTVGSFL
-342 PDVAGAAVSG
+342 PDVASAAVSG
-352 GTGGAAKLSL
+352 GTGGVAKASL
-362 KALGAVSPGTALK
+362 KALGLPSSGTALK
-375 AARVLN
+375 ATRVLN
-381 VLDHVDGGA
+381 VLDHVDGG
-390 VSDIRKAVDIPHGSP
+390 VVNDIRKAVDIPHGSP
-405 DIRKLEATIDTL
+405 DIRKLEATIDSL

-434 GPGPIENRAGGNHHT
+434 GPGPIENRAGGNHHI
-449 IDVAPRGTGGMHGDG
+449 IDVAPRGKGGMHGDG

-475 LTPRD
+475 STPKNH
-480 QAGGAATPQGVAP
+480 AGGAATPHEVVP

-502 LRHTEQP
+502 LRHAEQP

-518 QPNTGVDLPDGK
+518 QPNAGVDLPDGK

-566 DDAFAKAPR
+566 DDALAKAPR

-587 RPLELTNSSGNRAW
+587 RPLELTNSAGNRAW
-601 VMQYDPEAASW
+601 VMRYDPEADSW

-619 EPEGLPAT
+619 DPEGLPAT

-657 DVWDLSRKEQIEQI
+657 DVWDLSRNEQIEQI
-671 EKGEL
+671 KNGEL
-676 KLNVPEDEKIPG
+676 DLPRPG

-694 QKPDDAEGPD
+694 QKKDDAGGPD
-704 IHFDSEGG
+704 IHVDSEGG

-718 WKKGQDREGL
+718 WKEGEDREGL

-736 REYKNLREEYL
+736 REYKTLREEYL
-747 SHQITE
+747 SHRITE
-753 EEFLKE
+753 EEFLRE
-759 YRDPKNYRVEDP
+759 FRDPNNYRVQDP

>member
-1 MVMTPSEI
+1 MGMTPSEI
-9 DSSEPIRQRAGE
+9 DSPEPIRQRAGE
-21 LEKALNSVSATSGTI
+21 LEKALNSVSATSGAI
-36 RGIWSALTTS
+36 CGIWSALTTS
-46 YSSPEAS
+46 YSSPEAG

-88 ELKARRDQ
+88 ELKVRREQ

-161 EFETDRENAQRE
+161 EFETDLENAQRE

-254 KNLWELTGLGGDH
+254 KNLWELTGLGGDR

-275 GLAKLLSDLQPL
+275 GLAKLVFDLQTLTAL
-287 STALTQPVLG
+287 STPVVGNTML
-297 AAMMG
+297 MG
-302 SEKGRQRYA
+302 SEKARQRYA

-390 VSDIRKAVDIPHGSP
+390 VNDIRKAVDIPHGSP
-405 DIRKLEATIDTL
+405 DIRKLEATIDSL

-475 LTPRD
+475 LTPKNH
-480 QAGGAATPQGVAP
+480 AGGAAMPHEVVP

-502 LRHTEQP
+502 LRHAEQP

-587 RPLELTNSSGNRAW
+587 RPLELKNSSGNRAW

-649 SYTNKQIK
+649 SYTKEQIK
-657 DVWDLSRKEQIEQI
+657 DVWDLSRKEQIKQI
-671 EKGEL
+671 RKGEL

-694 QKPDDAEGPD
+694 QKPDDAEGPG

-718 WKKGQDREGL
+718 WEKGQDREGL

-747 SHQITE
+747 SHRITE
-753 EEFLKE
+753 EEFLRE
-759 YRDPKNYRVEDP
+759 FRDPKNYRVEDP

>member
-1 MVMTPSEI
+1 MGMTPSEI
-9 DSSEPIRQRAGE
+9 DSPEPIRQRAGE
-21 LEKALNSVSATSGTI
+21 LEKALNSVSATSGAI

-69 KGHAGTMR
+69 KGHAGAMR

-88 ELKARRDQ
+88 ELKVRREQ
-96 LIRDIAAHEAAVA
+96 LIRDIAAHEKA
-109 AAAREKV
+109 AAEAVGKIIT
-116 SAKKKEGLSPNS
+116 
-128 YAGPG
+128 
-133 GAVVNADVVGGLT
+133 GANALVIT
-146 ADLAREA
+146 ADLVLEA
-153 NDLERRVE
+153 NDLARRVE
-161 EFETDRENAQRE
+161 EFETDLENAQRE

-185 HYVPSDKTSI
+185 HYVPRDKTSI

-214 GKAPWGSPDIWR
+214 GKAPWGSPSGWKIG
-226 LALKEKNGWGAFRL
+226 ALGGLGLGILMKD
-240 LQGQGA
+240 GA
-246 WNSVVGSW
+246 WNSITGTA
-254 KNLWELTGLGGDH
+254 KDLWDLTGLGGDH

-275 GLAKLLSDLQPL
+275 AAAKLMQDLEPIARW
-287 STALTQPVLG
+287 TNPGVGALMTGVDV
-297 AAMMG
+297 AVMG
-302 SEKGRQRYA
+302 KEKVHQRYM
-311 ESLETAEAIGK
+311 ESLKTLKELGK

-327 DTWSTDPVGTYGSFL
+327 DTWSTDPAGTLGSFL
-342 PDVAGAAVSG
+342 PDAAGAAVSG
-352 GTGGAAKLSL
+352 GTGGAGKASL
-362 KALGAVSPGTALK
+362 RALGAVSPGTALK
-375 AARVLN
+375 AARVLK
-381 VLDHVDGGA
+381 VLDHVNGGA
-390 VSDIRKAVDIPHGSP
+390 VNDIRKAVDIPHGSP
-405 DIRKLEATIDTL
+405 DIRKLEATIDSL

-434 GPGPIENRAGGNHHT
+434 GPGPIENRAGGSQRT

-475 LTPRD
+475 STPKNH
-480 QAGGAATPQGVAP
+480 AGGAATPHEVVP

-502 LRHTEQP
+502 LRHAEQP

-566 DDAFAKAPR
+566 DDALAKAPR

-601 VMQYDPEAASW
+601 VMRYDPEADSW

-619 EPEGLPAT
+619 DPEGLPAT

-634 YDENGDRL
+634 YDENGKRL
-642 PYANHRP
+642 PHANHRP
-649 SYTNKQIK
+649 SHPNEQIK
-657 DVWDLSRKEQIEQI
+657 DVWDLSREEQLEQI
-671 EKGEL
+671 KNGEL
-676 KLNVPEDEKIPG
+676 DLPRPG

-694 QKPDDAEGPD
+694 QKKDDAGGPD
-704 IHFDSEGG
+704 IHVDSEGG

-718 WKKGQDREGL
+718 WKEGEDREGL

-736 REYKNLREEYL
+736 REYKTLREEYL
-747 SHQITE
+747 SHRITE
-753 EEFLKE
+753 EEFLRE
-759 YRDPKNYRVEDP
+759 FRDPNNYRVQDP

>member
-1 MVMTPSEI
+1 MGMTPSEI

-21 LEKALNSVSATSGTI
+21 LERALNSVSTTSGAI

-46 YSSPEAS
+46 YSSPEAG

-88 ELKARRDQ
+88 ELKVRREQ
-96 LIRDIAAHEAAVA
+96 LIRDIAAHEKA
-109 AAAREKV
+109 AAEAVGKI
-116 SAKKKEGLSPNS
+116 A
-128 YAGPG
+128 AG
-133 GAVVNADVVGGLT
+133 ANALVIT
-146 ADLAREA
+146 ADLVLEA
-153 NDLERRVE
+153 NDLARRVE
-161 EFETDRENAQRE
+161 EFETDLENAQRE

-185 HYVPSDKTSI
+185 HYVPRDKTSI

-214 GKAPWGSPDIWR
+214 GKAPWGSPSGWKIG
-226 LALKEKNGWGAFRL
+226 ALGGLGLGILMKD
-240 LQGQGA
+240 GA
-246 WNSVVGSW
+246 WNSITGTA
-254 KNLWELTGLGGDH
+254 KDLWDLTGLGGDR

-275 GLAKLLSDLQPL
+275 AMAKLLSDLQPL

-302 SEKGRQRYA
+302 SEKGRQRYM
-311 ESLETAEAIGK
+311 ESLKTLKELGK

-327 DTWSTDPVGTYGSFL
+327 DTWSTDPAGTLGSFL
-342 PDVAGAAVSG
+342 PDAAGAAVSG
-352 GTGGAAKLSL
+352 GTGGVGKASL

-381 VLDHVDGGA
+381 VLDHVNGGA
-390 VSDIRKAVDIPHGSP
+390 VNDIRKAVDIPHGSP
-405 DIRKLEATIDTL
+405 DIRKLEATIDSL

-434 GPGPIENRAGGNHHT
+434 GPGPIENRAGGSQHT
-449 IDVAPRGTGGMHGDG
+449 IDVAPRGKGGMHGDG

-475 LTPRD
+475 STPKNH
-480 QAGGAATPQGVAP
+480 AGGAATPHEVVP

-502 LRHTEQP
+502 LRHAEQP

-530 DTTPPTSKAVP
+530 DTTPSTSKAVP

-566 DDAFAKAPR
+566 DDALAKAPR

-601 VMQYDPEAASW
+601 VMRYDPEADSW

-619 EPEGLPAT
+619 DPEGLPAT

-634 YDENGDRL
+634 YDENGKRL
-642 PYANHRP
+642 PHANHRP
-649 SYTNKQIK
+649 SHPNEQIK
-657 DVWDLSRKEQIEQI
+657 DVWDLSREEQLEQI
-671 EKGEL
+671 KNGEL
-676 KLNVPEDEKIPG
+676 DLPRPG

-694 QKPDDAEGPD
+694 QKKDDAGGPD
-704 IHFDSEGG
+704 IHVDSEGG

-718 WKKGQDREGL
+718 WKEGEDREGL

-736 REYKNLREEYL
+736 REYKTLREEYL
-747 SHQITE
+747 SHRITE
-753 EEFLKE
+753 EEFLRE
-759 YRDPKNYRVEDP
+759 FRDPNNYRVQDP